1 MFRSKDSKP
10 DHKRHVPIRRKS
22 SRRFIPLFRK
32 SKDALRRRNRKKIS
46 RSKGRVNR
54 ESGIHKFRFAT
65 AGPARAGFVDAITAL
80 IKAITRSIKI
90 SRGRECMRA
99 FSKSLFACPS
109 FHGGRGALP
118 SAGGHPSDLTFLAGG
133 GCC

>member
-1 MFRSKDSKP
+1 MSTENQRYTNFG
-10 DHKRHVPIRRKS
+10 HN
-22 SRRFIPLFRK
+22 SRQ
-32 SKDALRRRNRKKIS
+32 S
-46 RSKGRVNR
+46 RSPY
-54 ESGIHKFRFAT
+54 RFAT

-133 GCC
+133 GC